1 MQYGKVEIC
10 GVNTSRLK
18 LLSEDKK
25 QELLKIIKNGS
36 PAERKKARDEMI
48 NGNLRLVLSVI
59 QRFVGRGENPDDLF
73 QVGVIG
79 LIKAID
85 NFDPGLDV
93 RFSTYGVPIMYSSRN
108 ANDYPAGGTFMR
120 ILSTVQSIDLGIA
133 SIEARDDIPPK
144 TKEQA
149 IRLLKSLEQ
158 ADWHKS
164 WSKESVIDAL
174 NAYKERTGRAPT
186 VTNLKEHGMPKGVTI
201 QSLFHMSPSLLLKR
215 LFPENRKLKYV
226 NPELANPYGFEK
238 PDDWLQCFREQFN
251 KHKEEGMC
259 CRQFNVLRDECTPT
273 WETVA
278 RHCKIATWTEL
289 MKKAEVEYINPKI
302 ETVSSFEIVG
312 FKSPLA
318 EKLEALN
325 EERKQIV
332 AEYIHHVN
340 ERQKRESVYI
350 NMILSRQANVSTLQ
364 LEQLED
370 QGKG

>member
-25 QELLKIIKNGS
+25 RDLLKTIKSGS
-36 PAERKKARDEMI
+36 PAERKRARDEMI

-59 QRFVGRGENPDDLF
+59 QRFVGRGESSDDLF

-85 NFDPGLDV
+85 NFDPKLDV
-93 RFSTYGVPIMYSSRN
+93 RFSTYGVPTVYRTRNTNIFSS
-108 ANDYPAGGTFMR
+108 GGTFMS
-120 ILSTVQSIDLGIA
+120 ILSTVQAINLGIA

-164 WSKESVIDAL
+164 WTKEKVIEAL
-174 NAYKERTGRAPT
+174 NAYKERTGLAPT

-201 QSLFHMSPSLLLKR
+201 QSLFHMPPSLLLKR
-215 LFPENRKLKYV
+215 LFPENRKPNHV
-226 NPELANPYGFEK
+226 NPELSNPYGFEK
-238 PDDWLQCFREQFN
+238 PEDWLQCFRDQFN
-251 KHKEEGMC
+251 KHREEGMC
-259 CRQFNVLRDECTPT
+259 CRQFNVLRDDCTPT
-273 WETVA
+273 WETIA
-278 RHCKIATWTEL
+278 RHCKIPTWTEL
-289 MKKAEVEYINPKI
+289 MKKADVEYITPKI
-302 ETVSSFEIVG
+302 ETVNSFEIVG

-325 EERKQIV
+325 EEKKRIT
-332 AEYIHHVN
+332 EEFIHHLN
-340 ERQKRESVYI
+340 EREKKEAVYI
-350 NMILSRQANVSTLQ
+350 DLILSRHAKVNTLQ
-364 LEQLED
+364 LGQTD
-370 QGKG
+370 K